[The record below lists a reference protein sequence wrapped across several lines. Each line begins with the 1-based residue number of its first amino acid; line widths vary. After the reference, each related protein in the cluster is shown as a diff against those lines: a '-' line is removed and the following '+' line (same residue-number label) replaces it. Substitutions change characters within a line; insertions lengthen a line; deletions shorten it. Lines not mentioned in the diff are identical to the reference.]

1 VCSSDLAVL
10 YFQSSV
16 VLLGK
21 HFTNALAEV
30 WLGDFSRRQVQRRV
44 AVLVSENYL
53 RIAVK
58 ESLDEFLVPLVVKR
72 GSRDGG

>member
-1 VCSSDLAVL
+1 
-10 YFQSSV
+10 
-16 VLLGK
+16 
-21 HFTNALAEV
+21 
-30 WLGDFSRRQVQRRV
+30 VQRRV